1 MKTGV
6 NGLYLC
12 VHICLYVYICYEFLK
27 IIAFLMAILNVYG
40 EVRMVTLDVI

>member
-6 NGLYLC
+6 NGLYLRI
-12 VHICLYVYICYEFLK
+12 HLCLCVYIYYEFLK

-40 EVRMVTLDVI
+40 EKKMFMVK